1 MFKLVLMNVLCFEL
15 KILSKKVLQLDLK
28 SYFCKPNRERDVA

>member
-1 MFKLVLMNVLCFEL
+1 MNGLEFKFKLLLK
-15 KILSKKVLQLDLK
+15 KILKLNLK

>member
-1 MFKLVLMNVLCFEL
+1 MNGLAFSL
-15 KILSKKVLQLDLK
+15 KILLKKVLQLDLK

>member
-1 MFKLVLMNVLCFEL
+1 MQMNRLYYKLKL
-15 KILSKKVLQLDLK
+15 LSKKILKLNLK